1 MKECI
6 KLLSNFSVKK
16 PYTVIVAV
24 IFVLVL
30 GFISVSNMTTDL
42 LPSLNL
48 PYAVVSTSYI
58 GASPEEVE
66 NVVTRPIEQRMA
78 SISNIKNIQSISS
91 EHISMVILEFNETTN
106 MDSAVIEMRESLD
119 MVQTS
124 MPDGV
129 GSSMIMKLNPSMMP
143 IMALGV
149 SQEGKTVDLSTPFIE
164 NVIIPELESVEGVA
178 SITAFGLTENIIHV
192 VVDQEKINLIQSSMP
207 EGVVLPLSTDMIAG
221 VIQGQNFSMPTG
233 YINDGQ
239 SDLLVRTGDEIDGL
253 EALNNL
259 VIFASDMPGMSPILL
274 SDIADVLTVDNTGDR
289 YSKINGNDSVTISL
303 QKQTE
308 YATSQ
313 VSQDVKAKIEE
324 IQAQYPDTSIITL
337 LDQGEYIDV
346 VVKSIGL
353 NLIYGGLLAVLV
365 LFIFLR
371 DLRPTLVVG
380 LSIPISVI
388 TAFVLM
394 YFSNI
399 TLNIISMGGLA
410 LGVGMLVDNSIV
422 VIENIYRMRN
432 EGLSAKE
439 ASIQGAKQVT
449 GPIIASTL
457 TTMAVFLPIL
467 FTQGLTRQIFADM
480 GLTIAFSLTAS
491 LVVALTLVPML
502 ASQSL
507 NKSAKA
513 EHHIMDK
520 MKTAYLSILKFSLKH
535 KITVLLVI
543 VLLFAGSIYGAIQ
556 TGTELFPST
565 DMGQLTVTLEL
576 PKGTTHEEATKAG
589 DELYEIIKDIKDI
602 GTISASINS
611 GGMGPMM
618 MGNSN
623 QVSFNMILDPERT
636 STTQSISQAIRDK
649 TENLTGDVLVSDGD
663 MMMMG
668 MGESGIGLT
677 VTGRDFE
684 VLSDIAKDL
693 TEIIASVDGTTE
705 ISNGLEET
713 APEIKINVNKSAS
726 ISKGLTVATIF
737 MPVREILSDTQ
748 ATTSILVDN
757 YDLDV
762 VVKSSED
769 VKLDLEGLEALVLT
783 TPYGASVNLKDVA
796 TIESIEGFTSINR
809 TNQQR
814 YLTVTS
820 DVKDGYNVGQ
830 VSKEVEKL
838 VNDYK
843 TPEGYDIKIAG
854 EQESINDAFKD
865 LFLMLAAGILFIYL
879 IMVAQFQSLKSPFIV
894 MFTIPLAFTGGF
906 LALIVTQ
913 TPLSM
918 VSMIGLIILTGIV
931 VNNGIVFVDYAN
943 KMRAEGLNKLEA
955 ILKSGRDR
963 MRPIMMTALTTIFA
977 LSTMSI
983 GAGDGTEMMQPMAIT
998 AIGGLIYAT
1007 LLTLIFIPI
1016 LYDLFHKGAK

>member
-1 MKECI
+1 M
-6 KLLSNFSVKK
+6 LSNFSVKK

-30 GFISVSNMTTDL
+30 GFISISNMTTDL

-66 NVVTRPIEQRMA
+66 NFVTRPIEQRMA
-78 SISNIKNIQSISS
+78 SISNIKNISSVSS
-91 EHISMVILEFNETTN
+91 EHVSMVILEFNESTN
-106 MDSAVIEMRESLD
+106 MDGAVIEMRESLD
-119 MVQTS
+119 MVQAM

-164 NVIIPELESVEGVA
+164 NIIIPELESVEGVA
-178 SITAFGLTENIIHV
+178 SITAFGLTENVIHV
-192 VVDQEKINLIQSSMP
+192 VLNQEKLAALQSALP
-207 EGVVLPLSTDMIAG
+207 EGIDIPLNTEMIAG
-221 VIQGQNFSMPTG
+221 IIQGQNFSMPTG

-239 SDLLVRTGDEIDGL
+239 SDLLVRTGDKINGL
-253 EALNNL
+253 EELENL
-259 VIFASDMPGMSPILL
+259 VVFSFNMPGMQPILL
-274 SDIADVLTVDNTGDR
+274 SDIAEILTVDNTGDR
-289 YSKINGNDSVTISL
+289 YSKINGNDSVTISI

-313 VSQDVKAKIEE
+313 VSQDVRDKIEE
-324 IQAQYPDTSIITL
+324 IQEQYPDTSIITL

-346 VVKSIGL
+346 VVSSIGM
-353 NLIYGGLLAVLV
+353 NLVYGGLLAIII
-365 LFIFLR
+365 LFVFLR

-380 LSIPISVI
+380 LSIPISVV

-432 EGLSAKE
+432 EGLSARE
-439 ASIQGAKQVT
+439 ASIKGAQQVT
-449 GPIIASTL
+449 GAIIASTL

-491 LVVALTLVPML
+491 LIIALTLVPML
-502 ASQSL
+502 ASKTL
-507 NKSAKA
+507 KNKAKA
-513 EHHIMDK
+513 EHPLMDK
-520 MKTAYLSILKFSLKH
+520 MKNGYVRILKFSLKH
-535 KITVLLVI
+535 KIAVILLI
-543 VLLFAGSIYGAIQ
+543 VVLFAGSIYGAIQ

-565 DMGQLTVTLEL
+565 DTGQLTVTLEL
-576 PKGTTHEEATKAG
+576 PKGTTHDEAAAAG
-589 DELYEIIKDIKDI
+589 DALYEVLKDIQDI
-602 GTISASINS
+602 DSIGASMGSSN
-611 GGMGPMM
+611 MGPMM
-618 MGNSN
+618 MTASN
-623 QVSFNMILDPERT
+623 QVSFNIILDTER
-636 STTQSISQAIRDK
+636 SISTQEIAQAIRDK
-649 TENLTGDVLVSDGD
+649 TENFPGEVVVADGD

-668 MGESGIGLT
+668 MGDSGIGLT
-677 VTGRDFE
+677 ITGRDFTILAE
-684 VLSDIAKDL
+684 IAQDL
-693 TEIIASVDGTTE
+693 TALLESVDGTTE

-713 APEIKINVNKSAS
+713 APEIKITVDKTSS
-726 ISKGLTVATIF
+726 ISNGLTVATIF
-737 MPVREILSDTQ
+737 MPIRAILSD
-748 ATTSILVDN
+748 ANASTSILVGN
-757 YDLDV
+757 NDLDV
-762 VVKSSED
+762 IVKSSD
-769 VKLDLEGLEALVLT
+769 DLKISLDELMDLVIQS
-783 TPYGASVNLKDVA
+783 PFGQPVNLKDVA
-796 TIESIEGFTSINR
+796 TIETSEGFTSINR
-809 TNQQR
+809 ANQQR
-814 YLTVTS
+814 YLTVS
-820 DVKDGYNVGQ
+820 SSIEEGFNVGN
-830 VSKEVEKL
+830 VTKEVEKL

-854 EQESINDAFKD
+854 EQESINDSFKD

-906 LALIVTQ
+906 LALVVTG

-943 KMRAEGLNKLEA
+943 KMREEGHSKFDA
-955 ILKSGRDR
+955 IVKTGRDR

-977 LSTMSI
+977 LSTMSV
-983 GAGDGTEMMQPMAIT
+983 GAGEGTEMMQPMAIT

-1016 LYDLFHKGAK
+1016 LYDIFHRRAK

>member
-1 MKECI
+1 M
-6 KLLSNFSVKK
+6 LSHFSVKK

-30 GFISVSNMTTDL
+30 GFISISNMTTDL

-48 PYAVVSTSYI
+48 PYAVVSTSYV

-66 NVVTRPIEQRMA
+66 NFVTRPIEQRMA
-78 SISNIKNIQSISS
+78 SISNIKSIQSVSS
-91 EHISMVILEFNETTN
+91 EHVSMVILEFNETTN

-119 MVQTS
+119 MVQTM

-149 SQEGKTVDLSTPFIE
+149 SQDNKTVDLSTPFIE
-164 NVIIPELESVEGVA
+164 NVVIPELESVEGVA
-178 SITAFGLTENIIHV
+178 SITPYGLTENVIHV
-192 VVDQEKINLIQSSMP
+192 VIDEEKIAALQASMP
-207 EGVVLPLSTDMIAG
+207 EGVSLPLSTEMISG
-221 VIQGQNFSMPTG
+221 IIQGQNFSMPTG

-239 SDLLVRTGDEIDGL
+239 SDLLVRTGDKINGL
-253 EALNNL
+253 DALKDL
-259 VIFASDMPGMSPILL
+259 LLFSMDMPGMEAIVL
-274 SDIADVLTVDNTGDR
+274 SDIADILTVDNSGDR

-313 VSQDVKAKIEE
+313 VSQDVRAKIED
-324 IQAQYPDTSIITL
+324 IQEQYPDTSVITL

-346 VVKSIGL
+346 VVSSIGL
-353 NLIYGGLLAVLV
+353 NLVFGGLLAVLI

-380 LSIPISVI
+380 LSIPISVV

-432 EGLSAKE
+432 EGLSARE

-449 GPIIASTL
+449 GAIIASTL

-491 LVVALTLVPML
+491 LVIALTLVPML
-502 ASQSL
+502 ASKTL
-507 NKSAKA
+507 KSKAKA
-513 EHHIMDK
+513 EHPIMDK
-520 MKTAYLSILKFSLKH
+520 MKNAYIKILSFSLKH
-535 KITVLLVI
+535 KILVI
-543 VLLFAGSIYGAIQ
+543 LFIVALFVGSIYGAVQ

-576 PKGTTHEEATKAG
+576 PKGTTHDEAVAAG
-589 DELYEIIKDIKDI
+589 DALYEEIKDIKDI
-602 GTISASINS
+602 GTIGASIGS

-618 MGNSN
+618 MTSSN
-623 QVSFNMILDPERT
+623 QVSFNIILDEDRT
-636 STTQSISQAIRDK
+636 DSTQEIAQALRDQ
-649 TENLTGDVLVSDGD
+649 TADFPGEILVSDGD

-668 MGESGIGLT
+668 MGDSGIGLT

-684 VLSDIAKDL
+684 VLADIAKDL
-693 TEIIASVDGTTE
+693 THLLESVEGTTE

-713 APEIKINVNKSAS
+713 APEIKINVNKTSS
-726 ISKGLTVATIF
+726 ISKGLTVATVF
-737 MPVREILSDTQ
+737 MPVREILSEAQ
-748 ATTSILVDN
+748 ASTSILVDN
-757 YDLDV
+757 KDLDV
-762 VVKSSED
+762 IVKSSLAQG
-769 VKLDLEGLEALVLT
+769 LDLEGLENLVIES
-783 TPYGASVNLKDVA
+783 PYGQAVPLKDIASIEA
-796 TIESIEGFTSINR
+796 TEGFTSINR
-809 TNQQR
+809 SDQQR

-820 DVKDGYNVGQ
+820 DIEEGYNVGN
-830 VSKEVEKL
+830 VSKDVEDL
-838 VNDYK
+838 VEDYK
-843 TPEGYDIKIAG
+843 LPDGYAIKIAG
-854 EQESINDAFKD
+854 EQESINESFND
-865 LFLMLAAGILFIYL
+865 LFLMLAAGVLFIYL

-906 LALIVTQ
+906 LALVATG

-943 KMRAEGLNKLEA
+943 KMRHEGLSKHEA
-955 ILKSGRDR
+955 ILKTGKDR

-1007 LLTLIFIPI
+1007 LLTLVFIPI
-1016 LYDLFHKGAK
+1016 LYDIFHRRAQ